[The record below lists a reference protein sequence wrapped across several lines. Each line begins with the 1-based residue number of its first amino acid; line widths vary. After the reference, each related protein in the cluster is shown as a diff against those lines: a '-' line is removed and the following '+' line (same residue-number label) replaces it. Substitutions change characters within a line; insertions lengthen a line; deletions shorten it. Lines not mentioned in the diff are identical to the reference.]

1 MNINQKAQ
9 ELAKLI
15 KTTDEFK
22 TMNRYKREIEK
33 NKNIKRQLDSYLN
46 KKDKIYTKHKI
57 DEANRKVSQ
66 LDREYS
72 KVFQNP
78 LVENYFKSTQNFN
91 LLMQSIYKSIEEE
104 LLRLYLSH
112 LSLNFIIIKFPSTML
127 ILYCLR
133 LII

>member
-46 KKDKIYTKHKI
+46 KKDKI
-57 DEANRKVSQ
+57 
-66 LDREYS
+66 S
-72 KVFQNP
+72 K
-78 LVENYFKSTQNFN
+78 K
-91 LLMQSIYKSIEEE
+91 
-104 LLRLYLSH
+104 
-112 LSLNFIIIKFPSTML
+112 
-127 ILYCLR
+127 
-133 LII
+133 

>member
-46 KKDKIYTKHKI
+46 KKYKIYTKHKI

-104 LLRLYLSH
+104 LLR
-112 LSLNFIIIKFPSTML
+112 
-127 ILYCLR
+127 
-133 LII
+133 